1 MPNQSSHRLAVA
13 RVLSQYKVAANITG
27 VFLIVITV
35 LYVIRLATSSDLW
48 MLGPNGLITFEQFRL
63 DADEFRVGLPETGIN
78 LTSIVLIVHGWLYV
92 AYLYTDFRLWS
103 LLRWS
108 LWRFLLIA
116 AGGVVPFLSFFA
128 ERHYSKVAEREL
140 RELEQKDA
148 K

>member
-35 LYVIRLATSSDLW
+35 LYVIRLATSTDLFL
-48 MLGPNGLITFEQFRL
+48 LGPRGFLWFETFNLIDGE
-63 DADEFRVGLPETGIN
+63 RVGLPTTGHN
-78 LTSIVLIVHGWLYV
+78 LTTYILIVHGWLYV

-116 AGGVVPFLSFFA
+116 AGGVVPLLSFFA

>member
-1 MPNQSSHRLAVA
+1 
-13 RVLSQYKVAANITG
+13 
-27 VFLIVITV
+27 
-35 LYVIRLATSSDLW
+35 
-48 MLGPNGLITFEQFRL
+48 L
-63 DADEFRVGLPETGIN
+63 DADDFRVGLPETGIN

-128 ERHYSKVAEREL
+128 ERHYSKVAEQEL
-140 RELEQKDA
+140 KELELKEAQ
-148 K
+148 